1 MGWNNSLCLPPGA
14 EVLTPKWEWT
24 IPEGGKE
31 SSFNGR
37 IFRVSEPIIDSP
49 KIRRVVMQM
58 FRIRRKKSI
67 RGLTL
72 IELLM
77 VILIVGILAA
87 IAVPTYSNYMMRA
100 RRADAK
106 TALEQV
112 RAAQEMW
119 RAEKGNYAVDDGLG
133 TAVTKLRVTMGAP
146 NTTVSNYYTWAF
158 SAGPTATTFT
168 AQATAIG
175 SQATDGWLAINQDGT
190 KTSQY
195 ANKWLK

>member
-1 MGWNNSLCLPPGA
+1 MGILKIQKVMKS
-14 EVLTPKWEWT
+14 
-24 IPEGGKE
+24 
-31 SSFNGR
+31 
-37 IFRVSEPIIDSP
+37 RV
-49 KIRRVVMQM
+49 
-58 FRIRRKKSI
+58 
-67 RGLTL
+67 GLTL

-77 VILIVGILAA
+77 VIVIVGVLAA
-87 IAVPTYSNYMMRA
+87 IAVPMYSGYMQRA

-119 RAEKGNYAVDDGLG
+119 RAEKGSYAIDDGGG
-133 TAVTKLRVTMGAP
+133 TAVTKLRTTMGAP

-195 ANKWLK
+195 ADRWRK

>member
-1 MGWNNSLCLPPGA
+1 
-14 EVLTPKWEWT
+14 
-24 IPEGGKE
+24 
-31 SSFNGR
+31 
-37 IFRVSEPIIDSP
+37 
-49 KIRRVVMQM
+49 MQM

-87 IAVPTYSNYMMRA
+87 IAVPTYSNYMIRA

-146 NTTVSNYYTWAF
+146 ATTVSNYYTWSF
-158 SAGPTATTFT
+158 TALSGTAFT

-195 ANKWLK
+195 ANRWLK